1 VIEIGDL
8 PRISMQRHE
17 FTCADRVNLQR
28 LTAAEVQAKQRR
40 GALILDIRAAECSL
54 QAASAMKGYEG
65 KTVILKMNDIAPD
78 FVAETTQGAI

>member
-1 VIEIGDL
+1 MIEIGDL

-17 FTCADRVNLQR
+17 FTCADRVKPS
-28 LTAAEVQAKQRR
+28 AAEVQAKQRR